1 MLCPKKTKYRK
12 FHKGRI
18 KGKSKN
24 GFLVSFGSFALIAL
38 QCGRL
43 SAKQIEAARIVMN
56 RHVKKNG
63 KLWIR
68 VFPDR
73 PITKKPAEIRMGKGK
88 GPVEEW
94 VSVVKPGRVLY
105 EIDGVHEAIAR
116 KSMKLAQA
124 KIPIPTKFILKD
136 NDFVH

>member
-1 MLCPKKTKYRK
+1 
-12 FHKGRI
+12 
-18 KGKSKN
+18 
-24 GFLVSFGSFALIAL
+24 
-38 QCGRL
+38 
-43 SAKQIEAARIVMN
+43 MN

-94 VSVVKPGRVLY
+94 VSVIKPGRVLY
-105 EIDGVHEAIAR
+105 EIDGVNEAIAR

-136 NDFVH
+136 NDFVY